1 MAHRS
6 PHHIQQH
13 QHDLQDFSCS
23 GPPSPARLQ
32 LTTARHPSRPQPTI
46 VEQETQ
52 SAPTRPTEP
61 GFAFGCGT
69 TDLLQVAHQGSVQQL
84 LEPVALIHA
93 VAGTLHVTQ
102 LTPQPLNGCVGE
114 PSCGH
119 LLAVE
124 KVRWPLQMV
133 PRDLYVKIVKI
144 LRLDISVCRSI
155 TDDANDTKYS
165 TSKLVASA
173 WRP

>member
-1 MAHRS
+1 
-6 PHHIQQH
+6 
-13 QHDLQDFSCS
+13 
-23 GPPSPARLQ
+23 
-32 LTTARHPSRPQPTI
+32 
-46 VEQETQ
+46 VE
-52 SAPTRPTEP
+52 
-61 GFAFGCGT
+61 FAFIYGT
-69 TDLLQVAHQGSVQQL
+69 TNLLQVAHQGSMQQL

-93 VAGTLHVTQ
+93 VAGALHVTQ
-102 LTPQPLNGCVGE
+102 LAPQPLHGRVRE
-114 PSCGH
+114 PSGGH

-144 LRLDISVCRSI
+144 LHLDISVCRSI
-155 TDDANDTKYS
+155 TDDANDSKYS